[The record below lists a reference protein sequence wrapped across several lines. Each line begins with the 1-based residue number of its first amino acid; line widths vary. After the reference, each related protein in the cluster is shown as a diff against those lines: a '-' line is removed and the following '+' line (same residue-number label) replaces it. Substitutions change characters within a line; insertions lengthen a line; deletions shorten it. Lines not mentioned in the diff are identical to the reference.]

1 MIFATCGSSHF
12 GFDRMME
19 ALAALP
25 AEELEVQHGP
35 AQPPPGAIGIPFLPF
50 DDVMAKIQAADI
62 VVSHAGV
69 GSILCTIRAG
79 HTPVIFPRLKRFR
92 ETVDDHQEELAEALA
107 RQGSAIVAR
116 SGDRPSASAPHGT
129 AAPHRDEH
137 RHARAG
143 QRGTGKRHVGE
154 SAGAHSLPDAVCSTR
169 LRSQAQADLAGP
181 RSTES
186 RIARRVRFRAVAPG
200 DDDGR

>member
-35 AQPPPGAIGIPFLPF
+35 AQPPPGAVGIPFLPF
-50 DDVMAKIQAADI
+50 DDVMARIQAADI

-116 SGDRPSASAPHGT
+116 SGEDLVRALLTVPPRRTVTTIGTHELVKAVRASVMSGSRRRAL
-129 AAPHRDEH
+129 AA
-137 RHARAG
+137 
-143 QRGTGKRHVGE
+143 
-154 SAGAHSLPDAVCSTR
+154 
-169 LRSQAQADLAGP
+169 
-181 RSTES
+181 
-186 RIARRVRFRAVAPG
+186 
-200 DDDGR
+200 